1 MLLTYQLEGALQDL
15 KDIIEMTQRDIDDI
29 KAARAE
35 EQFKRLPMKEE
46 KIEAFEAKKAMI
58 DHEIAKLMSAY
69 PEKDLPELLDN
80 EQHRHLEALK
90 NELQKLKDIN
100 QKYARMVLAV
110 SALYNDFLEKLVPT
124 EMEGYTKVAT
134 KKATR
139 LEVRV

>member
-15 KDIIEMTQRDIDDI
+15 KDIIDLTQRDIDDI
-29 KAARAE
+29 KAAKAE
-35 EQFKRLPMKEE
+35 EQFKRLPLKEE
-46 KIEAFEAKKAMI
+46 KIEAFESKKAMI

-69 PEKDLPELLDN
+69 PDKDLPELLDK
-80 EQHRHLEALK
+80 EQH
-90 NELQKLKDIN
+90 QKLDSLKKELMRLKEIN

-124 EMEGYTKVAT
+124 EMEGYAKVAT
-134 KKATR
+134 TKATR